1 MAFELPVLAF
11 SYKDLEPAMDASTVE
26 IHYSKH
32 HATYTKN
39 LNTALEKFPQFYE
52 WKIERILSKLDQI
65 PEEIRTAVKNNGG
78 GYHNHFLFWESLN
91 PAGKSE
97 PAGNLLEA
105 INKTF
110 TGMVAFKE
118 QMEKA
123 GLGRFGSGWVWLS
136 KKLDGSLLI
145 HSTANQDSPL
155 SEGLTPI
162 MAVDVWEHAYY
173 LKYQNRRAE
182 YLSNIWQIIDWKKAS
197 ARFDH

>member
-1 MAFELPVLAF
+1 MAFELPALAF
-11 SYKDLEPAMDASTVE
+11 GYKDLEPVMDALTVE

-39 LNTALEKFPQFYE
+39 LNTALEKFPNFYE
-52 WKIERILSKLDQI
+52 WKIEQILSKLEQI

-78 GYHNHFLFWESLN
+78 GYHNHILFWESLN
-91 PAGKSE
+91 PVGKSE
-97 PAGNLLEA
+97 PTGKLLEA
-105 INKTF
+105 INKSF
-110 TGMVAFKE
+110 TGMAAFKE

-136 KKLDGSLLI
+136 KKSDGSLLI

-155 SEGLTPI
+155 SDGLTPI
-162 MAVDVWEHAYY
+162 IAVDVWEHAYY

-182 YLSNIWQIIDWKKAS
+182 YLSNIWQIIDWKKAG
-197 ARFDH
+197 ARFEH

>member
-1 MAFELPVLAF
+1 MAFELPALAF
-11 SYKDLEPAMDASTVE
+11 GYKDLEPVMDALTVE

-39 LNTALEKFPQFYE
+39 LNTALEKFPNFYE
-52 WKIERILSKLDQI
+52 WKIEQILSKLEQI

-78 GYHNHFLFWESLN
+78 GYHNHILFWESLN
-91 PAGKSE
+91 PVGKSE
-97 PAGNLLEA
+97 PTGKLLEA
-105 INKTF
+105 IIKSF
-110 TGMVAFKE
+110 TGMAAFKE

-136 KKLDGSLLI
+136 KKSDGSLLI

-155 SEGLTPI
+155 SDGLTPI
-162 MAVDVWEHAYY
+162 IAVDVWEHAYY

-182 YLSNIWQIIDWKKAS
+182 YLSNIWQIIDWKKAG
-197 ARFDH
+197 ARFEH